1 MLKTINE
8 NVTGEII
15 EKKSKFIADLIY
27 VQSVKEAEEN
37 IKAIKK
43 KYYDAKHHCFAYR
56 IMTKEGMITK
66 SSDDGEPSGTA
77 GGPMLNIIDKNEL
90 VNVLVIVTR
99 YFGGILLGTGGLV
112 RAYSESTIKAIEK
125 ANLVAEEIGY
135 EISVKINYNEF
146 EKFKFYCKK
155 NKINIINSEYKEKV
169 ICNIELN
176 NEEKNRLLNN
186 LEELSFK
193 IEDYKVIKEKNIRK
207 NLENQI

>member
-15 EKKSKFIADLIY
+15 EKKSKFISDLIY

-56 IMTKEGMITK
+56 IMTKEGIITK

-125 ANLVAEEIGY
+125 ANLVVEEIGY
-135 EISVKINYNEF
+135 EISIKINYNEF

>member
-15 EKKSKFIADLIY
+15 EKKSKFRSDLIY

-56 IMTKEGMITK
+56 IMTKEGIITK

-125 ANLVAEEIGY
+125 ANLVVEEIGY
-135 EISVKINYNEF
+135 EISIKINYNEF

-207 NLENQI
+207 NLEYQI

>member
-15 EKKSKFIADLIY
+15 EKKSKFISDLIY

-56 IMTKEGMITK
+56 IMTKEGIITK

-125 ANLVAEEIGY
+125 ANLVVEEIGY
-135 EISVKINYNEF
+135 EISIKINYNEF

-207 NLENQI
+207 NLEYQI